1 MRLYGV
7 LLKQSE
13 HLMQCKKTFAAALED
28 STMSAHVLWANRQNG
43 LFAAAAVFRN
53 DPSREKSGSETPA
66 GISEPQILQQFALL
80 MHKQHPQTA
89 YRKYAVLIDTISE
102 NCDKIIFL

>member
-13 HLMQCKKTFAAALED
+13 YLMQYKKLLAAALEE

-43 LFAAAAVFRN
+43 LFAAAAVFCN

-66 GISEPQILQQFALL
+66 GISEPQIL
-80 MHKQHPQTA
+80 
-89 YRKYAVLIDTISE
+89 
-102 NCDKIIFL
+102 